1 MSIRRWSVPVVVAL
15 FALAPVA
22 RGQAKVESDSIN
34 FETADSVQIQGTI
47 YKPVLD
53 EKTKIV
59 SAKEAGD
66 APVVILLHSFLAD
79 PNAKEWDGLAI
90 KLAEKGFHVL
100 RFDFRGHGKSTVIN
114 KQFWDAT
121 LYPENA
127 QVFSAQAKKKPLP
140 LKLELA
146 DLKKTPGY
154 FPVLVNDIMAGR
166 VALDKMNDAGKLN
179 TATVYLV
186 GAGDAATLGMMYM
199 ATEWTRPQKPTEF
212 EAKVIKALPLSNP
225 EPRSSAG
232 KDIAG
237 AIWLSPSRPPT
248 VEARVMKKWSET
260 FTDMRE
266 SNAVLCLYGA
276 DDAAGKKAS
285 EFIVNEM
292 LVATP
297 AAKDK
302 LNKLPFTSAK
312 AIEKTKL
319 TGADLLKAPGTEDAI
334 LKYLETLEK
343 DRKNVTKV
351 VNRNWND
358 APFVHPTELGATLG
372 K

>member
-1 MSIRRWSVPVVVAL
+1 MPVRRWSVPVVVA
-15 FALAPVA
+15 ALLVVSPVA
-22 RGQAKVESDSIN
+22 RGQEKPKVESETIN
-34 FETADSVQIQGTI
+34 FETADAVQIQGTI
-47 YKPVLD
+47 YKPLFGKD
-53 EKTKIV
+53 QIV
-59 SAKEAGD
+59 SAKGADD
-66 APVVILLHSFLAD
+66 APVVMLLHSYMAD

-114 KQFWDAT
+114 KQFWGFA
-121 LYPENA
+121 EN
-127 QVFSAQAKKKPLP
+127 STPLSKMAKKKPLP
-140 LKLELA
+140 QALEKA
-146 DLKKTPGY
+146 DIKGEAYY
-154 FPVLVNDIMAGR
+154 FPVLVNDIMAAR

-179 TATVYLV
+179 TATVYLI

-212 EAKVIKALPLSNP
+212 EAKLIRSLPLVNP
-225 EPRSSAG
+225 DPRSSAG

-237 AIWLSPSRPPT
+237 AVWLSPARPASVSEKAMKSW
-248 VEARVMKKWSET
+248 VEA
-260 FTDMRE
+260 FTDLRE
-266 SNAVLCLYGA
+266 SNPVLCLHG
-276 DDAAGKKAS
+276 DGDTAGRKVG

-292 LVATP
+292 LVAKPGPT
-297 AAKDK
+297 AR
-302 LNKLPFTSAK
+302 LNKLPFTK
-312 AIEKTKL
+312 VMPIEKSKL
-319 TGADLLKAPGTEDAI
+319 TGAELLKAPGTEDAI

-358 APFVHPTELGATLG
+358 SPFIHPTELGATV